1 MDDRESG
8 IEKKTFF
15 GTPVKAFIFITCV
28 VAVISFFIIGTV
40 FATTLIVRSSSNSS
54 IGDGRAAVN
63 NESVTAKDES
73 MAENNESFAADS
85 EGMTAGS
92 GTNIG
97 VDEAQSIAANHA
109 GFSVSEVNFS
119 KAKLEKEH
127 RQMVYEIE
135 FYQDGMEYEYE
146 IDAQTGDIIKYE
158 SGWDD

>member
-1 MDDRESG
+1 MDDREAG
-8 IEKKTFF
+8 MEKKTFL
-15 GTPVKAFIFITCV
+15 GTPVKTFVFITCI

-40 FATTLIVRSSSNSS
+40 FATTLIIRNSSN
-54 IGDGRAAVN
+54 GDGRTAV

-73 MAENNESFAADS
+73 MAGNNEGFAADS
-85 EGMTAGS
+85 EGTAAES

-109 GFSVSEVNFS
+109 GCSVSEVNFS

-127 RQMVYEIE
+127 RRMVYEIE

-158 SGWDD
+158 SEWDD